1 MTKKAL
7 KTWHLWAMV
16 GVLALLF
23 VDIADGWLN
32 FPVRLGIVRVAL
44 LFGEQGWARLIA

>member
-16 GVLALLF
+16 AVLALLL
-23 VDIADGWLN
+23 VDLADGWLN
-32 FPVRLGIVRVAL
+32 FPIRLGIIRVAVL
-44 LFGEQGWARLIA
+44 LGEQGWSRLIA